1 MKYFP
6 VVSPRV
12 SRYEP
17 ARRAAWE
24 QSRPNISPC
33 AAHCIYFSMTVHW
46 DLFRLMRVYLLYALS
61 FLRWVGCFFIYKT
74 PFSTKNWK
82 FVCVLAVHDTSM
94 MSWPFSLQGDI
105 INRW

>member
-24 QSRPNISPC
+24 QSRPIYPC
-33 AAHCIYFSMTVHW
+33 AAHCIYFSMTLHW
-46 DLFRLMRVYLLYALS
+46 DLFRLMRIYLLYALS
-61 FLRWVGCFFIYKT
+61 FLRWVGVFFY
-74 PFSTKNWK
+74 
-82 FVCVLAVHDTSM
+82 LQDTI
-94 MSWPFSLQGDI
+94 F
-105 INRW
+105 N